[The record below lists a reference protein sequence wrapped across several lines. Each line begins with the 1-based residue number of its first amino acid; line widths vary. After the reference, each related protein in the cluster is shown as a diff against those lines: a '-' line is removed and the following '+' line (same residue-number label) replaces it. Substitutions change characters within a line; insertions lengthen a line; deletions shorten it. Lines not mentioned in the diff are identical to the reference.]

1 MRSPVSQAARARSLV
16 IAVAILST
24 AACGGSRRYP
34 AAEQQRAVVS
44 FTNES
49 MDKAEVY
56 AVTSGQSVRLGTV
69 FAGRTERLV
78 VPPDVAFRGS
88 NVNFVARLLARRNQP
103 QSGPISLR
111 PGDHLEVRL
120 PTDQRQLVVMPASP

>member
-1 MRSPVSQAARARSLV
+1 MRSTLSQGAWMRRLV
-16 IAVAILST
+16 IAIALAT
-24 AACGGSRRYP
+24 PMACGGSRRP
-34 AAEQQRAVVS
+34 ATTQQRAVLD

-49 MDKAEVY
+49 LDHATVY
-56 AVTSGQSVRLGTV
+56 AVVSGQAVRIGTV

-88 NVNFVARLLARRNQP
+88 NVNVVARLLAQSYQP
-103 QSGPISLR
+103 QTGPISLR

-120 PTDQRQLVVMPASP
+120 PINSRALVVLPASP